1 MNQTNTSKR
10 IPTQI
15 NEFRGDY
22 AFLSNFYPAPVSYMG
37 QTYAN
42 NEAAFQAQKTL
53 SAREQRKFCIF
64 RMHNPSDA
72 KKLGRDLTLRPDWEK
87 VKVRLMYEICMCK
100 FMQNPE
106 LRDKLLATG
115 ESTLIE
121 GNNWG
126 DYFWGKVNNCGENQ
140 LGIILMDVR
149 AKLHA
154 ETAPNNIPQCL
165 Q

>member
-53 SAREQRKFCIF
+53 SAREQRKF
-64 RMHNPSDA
+64 
-72 KKLGRDLTLRPDWEK
+72 
-87 VKVRLMYEICMCK
+87 
-100 FMQNPE
+100 MQNPE

-149 AKLHA
+149 AKLQWNA

>member
-1 MNQTNTSKR
+1 MQIMKLLFKR
-10 IPTQI
+10 RKHSLRES
-15 NEFRGDY
+15 N
-22 AFLSNFYPAPVSYMG
+22 ANSVFL
-37 QTYAN
+37 
-42 NEAAFQAQKTL
+42 
-53 SAREQRKFCIF
+53 

-72 KKLGRDLTLRPDWEK
+72 KKLGQRSYITPGLGK

-149 AKLHA
+149 AKLQWNA

>member
-87 VKVRLMYEICMCK
+87 V
-100 FMQNPE
+100 
-106 LRDKLLATG
+106 
-115 ESTLIE
+115 
-121 GNNWG
+121 
-126 DYFWGKVNNCGENQ
+126 NNCGENQ

-149 AKLHA
+149 AKLQWNA

>member
-1 MNQTNTSKR
+1 MQIMKLLFKR
-10 IPTQI
+10 RKHSLRESNANSVFFGCIILLMQRNSAEI
-15 NEFRGDY
+15 LHY
-22 AFLSNFYPAPVSYMG
+22 AR
-37 QTYAN
+37 T
-42 NEAAFQAQKTL
+42 
-53 SAREQRKFCIF
+53 R
-64 RMHNPSDA
+64 
-72 KKLGRDLTLRPDWEK
+72 EK

-149 AKLHA
+149 AKLQWNA

>member
-1 MNQTNTSKR
+1 KTIDFIS
-10 IPTQI
+10 
-15 NEFRGDY
+15 
-22 AFLSNFYPAPVSYMG
+22 FLP
-37 QTYAN
+37 
-42 NEAAFQAQKTL
+42 L
-53 SAREQRKFCIF
+53 SLSHLI
-64 RMHNPSDA
+64 
-72 KKLGRDLTLRPDWEK
+72 
-87 VKVRLMYEICMCK
+87 I
-100 FMQNPE
+100 
-106 LRDKLLATG
+106 LATG

-149 AKLHA
+149 AKLQWNA

>member
-1 MNQTNTSKR
+1 MNKVYNDVLAEYTSGTGWMR
-10 IPTQI
+10 
-15 NEFRGDY
+15 
-22 AFLSNFYPAPVSYMG
+22 
-37 QTYAN
+37 N
-42 NEAAFQAQKTL
+42 NLHKL
-53 SAREQRKFCIF
+53 
-64 RMHNPSDA
+64 PSGW
-72 KKLGRDLTLRPDWEK
+72 KIWEK

-149 AKLHA
+149 AKLQWNA